1 MNNAD
6 GDSKD
11 GRGNDVAELYLAND
25 DLLACIRRVVAASE
39 DEDVAALRSALHD
52 LQGETERR
60 FALEETLMRECRYAA
75 AEAHRIEHQRLLGEI
90 QHQIDDLD
98 GNKLTVAYIGR
109 FVQNWVLQHVV
120 SKDSQFVN
128 AIFTH
133 DGTTDRRRETGELAD
148 GEHEVREFEER
159 RLENLEPIR
168 WTANMEIG
176 CRSIDTDHRSII
188 TLLNA
193 IIDANQA
200 ADRPRL
206 GELLAQL
213 GDETVAHFR
222 DEEQWMSEIGY
233 QLIDE
238 HKAEHRRLL
247 DEYAN
252 QVDEFHKDNIS
263 AEFLGRFIYRWFV
276 RHIEGFDATL
286 KPA

>member
-1 MNNAD
+1 MNSAD
-6 GDSKD
+6 GDRKG

-39 DEDVAALRSALHD
+39 DQDVAALRGALHD

-75 AEAHRIEHQRLLGEI
+75 AGAHEIEHQRLLSEI
-90 QHQIDDLD
+90 RHQIDDLD
-98 GNKLTVAYIGR
+98 GDKLTVAYIGR

-120 SKDSQFVN
+120 SKDSDFVN
-128 AIFTH
+128 AVLTH
-133 DGTTDRRRETGELAD
+133 SGTTDRRRGAGELAD
-148 GEHEVREFEER
+148 DEPEVRQFEER

-176 CRSIDTDHRSII
+176 CRSIDADHRSII

-206 GELLAQL
+206 GELLEQL
-213 GDETVAHFR
+213 GDETAAHFQ

-233 QLIDE
+233 ELVHE
-238 HKAEHRRLL
+238 HKAEHQRLL
-247 DEYAN
+247 EEYAN

-276 RHIEGFDATL
+276 RHIEGLDATL